1 MDTETSIIFH
11 ENVQLVIKIA
21 NSRGERAM
29 KRDAVIVSAVRT
41 AIGRQ
46 GSALAGVPAH
56 VLGAEVIKEAVKR
69 ANIKPEMVD
78 DVIFGNVLS
87 GGGNIA
93 RLTALQTGLSLELP
107 GVTVDRQCGS
117 GINAINLAAQA
128 IRAGDGDIY
137 IAGGT
142 ESMSRAPYLMDRPEK
157 PFSPVPPSFRK
168 SQLSPKEIGDPPM
181 GITAENLVEKYQIT
195 REEQDQFALQ
205 SQQRMA
211 IAMQEGRFDEQIVP
225 IRIPVKKGEPVIF
238 NIDEHPRPQ
247 TTFEALA
254 KLQPV
259 FLKGGTVTAGNS
271 SGLNDAASAL
281 VIMSREKAEELNLTP
296 LAVIRAYA
304 VAGVDPNIM
313 GIGPVPAVK
322 KVLEKSGYSLKEMDV
337 IEINEAFAAQV
348 LACNRELEM
357 DINKVNVNGGAI
369 AHGHPLGATGAI
381 LVTKAVYELKRSAG
395 KYALIT
401 ACIGG
406 GQGIA
411 TIIERE

>member
-1 MDTETSIIFH
+1 
-11 ENVQLVIKIA
+11 
-21 NSRGERAM
+21 M

-46 GSALAGVPAH
+46 GGALASVPAH
-56 VLGAEVIKEAVKR
+56 VFGAEVIKEAVKR
-69 ANIKPEMVD
+69 ANITPDMID
-78 DVIFGNVLS
+78 DVFLGNVLS

-93 RLTALQTGLSLELP
+93 RLTALQTGLSIEIP

-128 IRAGDGDIY
+128 IKAGDGDIY

-157 PFSPVPPSFRK
+157 PYGANPPSFRK

-181 GITAENLVEKYQIT
+181 GITAENLVKKYNIT
-195 REEQDQFALQ
+195 REEQDAFALQ
-205 SQQRMA
+205 SQQRMKA
-211 IAMQEGRFDEQIVP
+211 AMEEGRFDEQIVP
-225 IRIPVKKGEPVIF
+225 ITIPVRKGEPIVFIS
-238 NIDEHPRPQ
+238 DEHPRPE
-247 TTFEALA
+247 TTIEGLA
-254 KLQPV
+254 KLPPA
-259 FLKGGTVTAGNS
+259 FLQDGTVTAGSS

-296 LAVIRAYA
+296 LAVIRHYA

-313 GIGPVPAVK
+313 GIGPVPAVR
-322 KVLEKSGYSLKEMDV
+322 KVLEKSGLSIEDMDL

-348 LACNRELEM
+348 IACNRELEM
-357 DINKVNVNGGAI
+357 NMEKVNVNGGAI

-381 LVTKAVYELKRSAG
+381 LVTKACYELKRTG
-395 KYALIT
+395 GRYALIT

-411 TIIERE
+411 TIIESE

>member
-1 MDTETSIIFH
+1 
-11 ENVQLVIKIA
+11 
-21 NSRGERAM
+21 M

-46 GSALAGVPAH
+46 GSALATVPAH
-56 VLGAEVIKEAVKR
+56 VFGAEVIKEAVKR
-69 ANIKPEMVD
+69 ANIDPEIID
-78 DVIFGNVLS
+78 DVLFGNVLS

-93 RLTALQTGLSLELP
+93 RLTALQTGLSINLP
-107 GVTVDRQCGS
+107 GLTVDRQCGS

-128 IRAGDGDIY
+128 IWAGDGDVY

-142 ESMSRAPYLMDRPEK
+142 ESMSRAPYLMERPEK
-157 PFSPVPPSFRK
+157 PYSASPPSFTSLK
-168 SQLSPKEIGDPPM
+168 VSTDEIGDPPM
-181 GITAENLVEKYQIT
+181 GITAENLAEKYKIT
-195 REEQDQFALQ
+195 REEQDEFAYL
-205 SQQRMA
+205 SQQRMK
-211 IAMQEGRFDEQIVP
+211 IAMEEGRFDEQIVP
-225 IRIPVKKGEPVIF
+225 ITIPVKKGAPIVF
-238 NIDEHPRPQ
+238 NMDEHPRPQ
-247 TTFEALA
+247 TSLEALS
-254 KLQPV
+254 KLQPA

-313 GIGPVPAVK
+313 GIGPVPAVR
-322 KVLEKSGYSLKEMDV
+322 KVVEKSGISLEKIDL
-337 IEINEAFAAQV
+337 IEFNEAFAAQV
-348 LACNRELEM
+348 LACNRELNM
-357 DINKVNVNGGAI
+357 DLEKVNVNGGAI

-381 LVTKAVYELKRSAG
+381 LATKAVYELKRTNG
-395 KYALIT
+395 RYALLA